1 MPYDYSRTDR
11 IGEQIKREL
20 SMLIRNEIKDPRVS
34 MVSIL
39 DVEVTKD
46 LSKAKVFFDAL
57 VQDEYEACE
66 KGLNN
71 AAGFLRR
78 ELGRA
83 IQLRSTPAL
92 VFIYD
97 DTEQRANDLSVMID
111 KAISSD
117 KKPSDNE
124 TAKQESSDQESTD
137 KNL

>member
-39 DVEVTKD
+39 DVKVTKD
-46 LSKAKVFFDAL
+46 LGKAKVFFDAL
-57 VQDEYEACE
+57 NQDEHEACE

-83 IQLRSTPAL
+83 IQLRNTPAL
-92 VFIYD
+92 TFIYD

-111 KAISSD
+111 KAVSSD
-117 KKPSDNE
+117 KKTSNSE
-124 TAKQESSDQESTD
+124 
-137 KNL
+137 

>member
-46 LSKAKVFFDAL
+46 LGKAKVFFDAL
-57 VQDEYEACE
+57 NQDEHEACE

-83 IQLRSTPAL
+83 IQLRNTPAL
-92 VFIYD
+92 TFIYD

-111 KAISSD
+111 KAVSSD
-117 KKPSDNE
+117 KKTSNSE
-124 TAKQESSDQESTD
+124 
-137 KNL
+137 

>member
-57 VQDEYEACE
+57 NQEEHEACE

-83 IQLRSTPAL
+83 IKLRSTPAL

-111 KAISSD
+111 KAVSSD
-117 KKPSDNE
+117 KKPSDKE
-124 TAKQESSDQESTD
+124 
-137 KNL
+137 

>member
-39 DVEVTKD
+39 DVEITKD
-46 LSKAKVFFDAL
+46 LSKAKVYFDAL
-57 VQDEYEACE
+57 NQDEHEACE

-78 ELGRA
+78 ELGHA
-83 IQLRSTPAL
+83 IKLRNTPSL
-92 VFIYD
+92 TFIYD
-97 DTEQRANDLSVMID
+97 DTEQKANDLSILID
-111 KAISSD
+111 KAVSSD
-117 KKPSDNE
+117 KKSSDKKSSDN
-124 TAKQESSDQESTD
+124 KD
-137 KNL
+137 

>member
-39 DVEVTKD
+39 DVEITKD

-57 VQDEYEACE
+57 NQDEHEACE

-83 IQLRSTPAL
+83 IQLRNTPAL
-92 VFIYD
+92 TFIYD

-111 KAISSD
+111 KAVSSD
-117 KKPSDNE
+117 KKPSKE
-124 TAKQESSDQESTD
+124 
-137 KNL
+137 

>member
-1 MPYDYSRTDR
+1 MPFDYSRTDR

-57 VQDEYEACE
+57 NQDEHEACE

-83 IQLRSTPAL
+83 IKLRNTPAL

-111 KAISSD
+111 KAVSSD

-124 TAKQESSDQESTD
+124 TSDKETSD
-137 KNL
+137 NEPSEKE

>member
-11 IGEQIKREL
+11 IVEQIKREL
-20 SMLIRNEIKDPRVS
+20 AMLIRNEIKDPRVS

-46 LSKAKVFFDAL
+46 LSKAKVYFDVL
-57 VQDEYEACE
+57 NQDEHEACE

-78 ELGRA
+78 ELGKA
-83 IQLRSTPAL
+83 IKLRNTPAL

-97 DTEQRANDLSVMID
+97 DTEQRANDLSVMIA

-117 KKPSDNE
+117 SKI
-124 TAKQESSDQESTD
+124 
-137 KNL
+137 

>member
-57 VQDEYEACE
+57 NQDEHEACE
-66 KGLNN
+66 KGLNS
-71 AAGFLRR
+71 ASGFLRR

-83 IQLRSTPAL
+83 IKLRNTPSL
-92 VFIYD
+92 LFIYD
-97 DTEQRANDLSVMID
+97 DTEQKANDLSVLID
-111 KAISSD
+111 KAVSSD
-117 KKPSDNE
+117 KDNAENEPSDKE
-124 TAKQESSDQESTD
+124 D
-137 KNL
+137 

>member
-57 VQDEYEACE
+57 NQDEHEACE

-71 AAGFLRR
+71 ASGFLRR

-92 VFIYD
+92 TFIYD

-111 KAISSD
+111 KAVSSD
-117 KKPSDNE
+117 KK
-124 TAKQESSDQESTD
+124 SSD
-137 KNL
+137 K

>member
-20 SMLIRNEIKDPRVS
+20 SMLIRNELKDPRIS

-39 DVEVTKD
+39 DVEITKD

-57 VQDEYEACE
+57 NQDEHEACE

-71 AAGFLRR
+71 AAGF
-78 ELGRA
+78 
-83 IQLRSTPAL
+83 TPAL
-92 VFIYD
+92 TFVYD

-117 KKPSDNE
+117 KK
-124 TAKQESSDQESTD
+124 
-137 KNL
+137 

>member
-57 VQDEYEACE
+57 NQDEHEACA

-71 AAGFLRR
+71 ASGFLRR

-83 IQLRSTPAL
+83 IKLRNTPSL
-92 VFIYD
+92 TFIYD
-97 DTEQRANDLSVMID
+97 DTEQRANDLSAMID
-111 KAISSD
+111 KAVSSD
-117 KKPSDNE
+117 S
-124 TAKQESSDQESTD
+124 
-137 KNL
+137 KN

>member
-57 VQDEYEACE
+57 VQDEHEACE

-111 KAISSD
+111 KAVSSD
-117 KKPSDNE
+117 KKPSDQEADDDNQE
-124 TAKQESSDQESTD
+124 TSD
-137 KNL
+137 KN